1 MENIRVG
8 SGTMIQPKYKAAGAL
23 ALSIVGFLFT
33 YPYTTSFA
41 GGLLNNGCLAAVIG
55 GLADWFAVTAIFRKP
70 LGISYRTAVLP
81 RNRQRI
87 INEIIEFTGRDLLN
101 TENIMKIVY
110 QYDMAK
116 MFIMYL
122 EEHDGKE
129 KVKRVTNQ
137 LVYAIFTELDTVEIG
152 QTIENVVKS
161 ALKEF
166 HLAPVLIAIMQES
179 LHNKYGNEVM
189 DFFFDE
195 CDLLLLDEKTHKL
208 LVSSMAAMKD
218 NYEQNSTGRKMVS
231 FVLDLSPERLAQIV
245 ETELGEYVK
254 NLKNKQHP
262 LRLKLRKW
270 LSQQICDLGENVEY
284 QAKISKLEKQIMQ
297 DNFQVA
303 RKITD
308 YIDGKIKQE
317 QAEISSV
324 WGNSIDHLIDEQINQ
339 FKVNQRL
346 QKLVDQKIK
355 LNLNLF
361 IREQHS
367 VITQLIQDRLNELS
381 DAALVELVETKI
393 ADDLQMIRINGSLV
407 GAVVGMVLYTVV
419 FLAERM
425 WG

>member
-1 MENIRVG
+1 
-8 SGTMIQPKYKAAGAL
+8 MIQPKYKAAGAL

-33 YPYTTSFA
+33 YPYTASFA
-41 GGLLNNGCLAAVIG
+41 GGVLNNGCLAAVIG

-101 TENIMKIVY
+101 TENIMKIVH

-122 EEHDGKE
+122 EEHEGKE
-129 KVKRVTNQ
+129 KVKRVINQ
-137 LVYAIFTELDTVEIG
+137 LVYAIFSELDTVEIG

-179 LHNKYGNEVM
+179 IHNKHGNEAM

-195 CDLLLLDEKTHKL
+195 CDILLGDEKTHKL

-218 NYEQNSTGRKMVS
+218 NYEKNSTGRKMVG

-245 ETELGEYVK
+245 EMELGVYIK
-254 NLKNKQHP
+254 DLKNEEHP
-262 LRLKLRKW
+262 VRLKLQTW
-270 LSQQICDLGENVEY
+270 LSQQICDLGTNIEY
-284 QAKISKLEKQIMQ
+284 QAKISKLEKQIIQ
-297 DNFQVA
+297 DKFQVA

-308 YIDGKIKQE
+308 YIDSKIKQE

-324 WGNSIDHLIDEQINQ
+324 WGNSIDHLIDEQIDQ
-339 FKVNQRL
+339 FKVNQNL

-361 IREQHS
+361 ICEQHS

-381 DAALVELVETKI
+381 DTALVELVETKI

-407 GAVVGMVLYTVV
+407 GAIVGMILYTVV

>member
-8 SGTMIQPKYKAAGAL
+8 SGTMIQQKYKAAGAL
-23 ALSIVGFLFT
+23 VLSIVGFLFT
-33 YPYTTSFA
+33 YQYTAGFT

-101 TENIMKIVY
+101 TENIMKIVR

-129 KVKRVTNQ
+129 KVKRVINQ
-137 LVYAIFTELDTVEIG
+137 FVYAIFAELDTVEIG

-166 HLAPVLIAIMQES
+166 HLAPILIAIMQES
-179 LHNKYGNEVM
+179 LHNQYGNEAM

-195 CDLLLLDEKTHKL
+195 CDTLLLDEKTHVL

-218 NYEQNSTGRKMVS
+218 NYEKNSTGRKMAG
-231 FVLDLSPERLAQIV
+231 FVFDLSPDRLAQIV
-245 ETELGEYVK
+245 ETELGTYIK
-254 NLKNKQHP
+254 DLKNKEHP
-262 LRLKLRKW
+262 LRLKLQTW
-270 LSQQICDLGENVEY
+270 LSQQICDLGENMEY
-284 QAKISKLEKQIMQ
+284 QAKISKLEKQIIH
-297 DNFQVA
+297 DKLQVA

-308 YIDGKIKQE
+308 YINDKIKGKQDE
-317 QAEISSV
+317 MSSV
-324 WGNSIDHLIDEQINQ
+324 LGDSIDRLIDEQIDQ
-339 FKVNQRL
+339 FKAKQNL

-361 IREQHS
+361 IREQHN
-367 VITQLIQDRLNELS
+367 VITQLVQDRLNELS
-381 DAALVELVETKI
+381 DDALVELVETKI

-407 GAVVGMVLYTVV
+407 GAVVGMVLYTIV
-419 FLAERM
+419 FLTERM
-425 WG
+425 WS

>member
-8 SGTMIQPKYKAAGAL
+8 SGTMIQQKYKAAGAL
-23 ALSIVGFLFT
+23 VLSIVGFLFT
-33 YPYTTSFA
+33 YPYTAGFT

-101 TENIMKIVY
+101 TENIMKIVR

-129 KVKRVTNQ
+129 KVKRVINQ
-137 LVYAIFTELDTVEIG
+137 FVYAIFAELDTVEIG

-166 HLAPVLIAIMQES
+166 HLAPILIAIMQES
-179 LHNKYGNEVM
+179 LHNQYGNEAM

-195 CDLLLLDEKTHKL
+195 CDTLLLDEKTHVL

-218 NYEQNSTGRKMVS
+218 NYEKNSTGRKMAG
-231 FVLDLSPERLAQIV
+231 FVFDLSPERLAQIV
-245 ETELGEYVK
+245 ETELGTYIK
-254 NLKNKQHP
+254 DLKNKEHP
-262 LRLKLRKW
+262 LRLKLQTW
-270 LSQQICDLGENVEY
+270 LSQQICDLGENMEY
-284 QAKISKLEKQIMQ
+284 QAKISKLEKQIIH
-297 DNFQVA
+297 DKLQVA

-308 YIDGKIKQE
+308 YINDKIKGKQDE
-317 QAEISSV
+317 MSSV
-324 WGNSIDHLIDEQINQ
+324 LGDSIDRLIDEQIDQ
-339 FKVNQRL
+339 FKAKQNL

-361 IREQHS
+361 IREQHN
-367 VITQLIQDRLNELS
+367 VITQLVQDRLNELS
-381 DAALVELVETKI
+381 DDALVELVETKI

-407 GAVVGMVLYTVV
+407 GAVVGMVLYTIV
-419 FLAERM
+419 FLTERM

>member
-1 MENIRVG
+1 MENIKVG

-23 ALSIVGFLFT
+23 GLSIVGFLFT
-33 YPYTTSFA
+33 YPYTA
-41 GGLLNNGCLAAVIG
+41 GFVGGILNNGCLAAIIG

-101 TENIMKIVY
+101 PENIMKIVH

-122 EEHDGKE
+122 EEHEGKE
-129 KVKRVTNQ
+129 KVKRVINQ
-137 LVYAIFTELDTVEIG
+137 LVCAIFSELDTVELG

-166 HLAPVLIAIMQES
+166 HLAPILIAIMQES
-179 LHNKYGNEVM
+179 IHNKYGNEAM
-189 DFFFDE
+189 DFFFNE
-195 CDLLLLDEKTHKL
+195 CDTLLGDEKTHKL

-218 NYEQNSTGRKMVS
+218 NYEKNSTGRKMVG

-245 ETELGEYVK
+245 EKELGVYIRD
-254 NLKNKQHP
+254 LKNKEHP
-262 LRLKLRKW
+262 VRLKLQTW
-270 LSQQICDLGENVEY
+270 LSQQICDLGANLEY
-284 QAKISKLEKQIMQ
+284 QAKISKLEKQIIQ

-317 QAEISSV
+317 QTEISSV

-361 IREQHS
+361 ICEQHS

-381 DAALVELVETKI
+381 DTALVELVETKI

-407 GAVVGMVLYTVV
+407 GAIVGMVLYTVV